1 MIIIKIWDYCY
12 VNELETVQEV
22 NIAIAIETPKQYYD
36 MMNISERARARALP
50 ECKNLWDIHMRKRWQ

>member
-1 MIIIKIWDYCY
+1 MNEEIYKMNDTSCMIIIKIWDYCY

-36 MMNISERARARALP
+36 MMNIWESKGQGLTRV
-50 ECKNLWDIHMRKRWQ
+50 